1 MRSREGALGESG
13 HNVFRDDAV
22 ATEPAG
28 RVLLLFVVA
37 R

>member
-28 RVLLLFVVA
+28 RFLFFFVEA